1 MFGAGYIEQQAKSYI
16 TKQNSDLVN
25 PYSNMYMNP
34 VSQVPD
40 DISVSAGLGTGA
52 IGSLFQLP

>member
-1 MFGAGYIEQQAKSYI
+1 MVI
-16 TKQNSDLVN
+16 D
-25 PYSNMYMNP
+25 MNP

-52 IGSLFQLP
+52 IGSPFRLP